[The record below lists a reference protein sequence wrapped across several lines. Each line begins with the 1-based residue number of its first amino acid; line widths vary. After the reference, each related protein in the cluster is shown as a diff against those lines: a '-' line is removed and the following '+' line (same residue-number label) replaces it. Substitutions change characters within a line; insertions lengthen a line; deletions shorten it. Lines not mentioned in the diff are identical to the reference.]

1 MKVPKYIENA
11 ITKAGKATQINR
23 DNSELVREWLINK
36 GLIDE
41 ECENLTDENVIDYL
55 IDSIE
60 NGRNG
65 SGDFINYLKK
75 I

>member
-1 MKVPKYIENA
+1 MKIPKCIETA
-11 ITKAGKATQINR
+11 IIKAGKATQTNR
-23 DNSELVREWLINK
+23 DNTELVREWLINK

-41 ECENLTDENVIDYL
+41 NSENLTDENIIDYL

-60 NGRNG
+60 SGRDG

>member
-23 DNSELVREWLINK
+23 DNSEFVREWLINK

-60 NGRNG
+60 NGRDG

>member
-1 MKVPKYIENA
+1 MDIPKYIEKA
-11 ITKAGKATQINR
+11 IEKAGKATKVNY

-36 GLIDE
+36 RLINE
-41 ECENLTDENVIDYL
+41 ELENLTDENVIDYL

-60 NGRNG
+60 SGRDG
-65 SGDFINYLKK
+65 SGAFISFIKK

>member
-1 MKVPKYIENA
+1 MDIPKYIENT
-11 ITKAGKATQINR
+11 IIKAGKATKTNYY
-23 DNSELVREWLINK
+23 NSEIVREWLIKKRLLN
-36 GLIDE
+36 E
-41 ECENLTDENVIDYL
+41 EGENLTDENVADYL

-60 NGRNG
+60 NGRDG

>member
-11 ITKAGKATQINR
+11 ITKAGKATQTNR
-23 DNSELVREWLINK
+23 DNTELVREWLINK

-60 NGRNG
+60 NGRDG